1 MFMGSNWVINM
12 GVPALIGVCQQSA
25 SGGGGASSYSY
36 SGLTSVTLSYGNQIG
51 SGSSPI
57 TSVPAGQQLSTTLNA
72 GVSYSYG
79 PNTGAIYYSGSNE
92 DRRIN
97 LDIGFIADV
106 SSLVPADLPTDGN
119 CAITYTITPTIALFS
134 VMDFVTGSP
143 IGGEGVATDI
153 TITGLN
159 RNQISDGASTS
170 FSLPTIANDQKGV
183 RCFEGGDAPLGR
195 GYDVDVTILMGDGSQ
210 LAPTNQGDARII
222 YASPN
227 PDPSFVENLT

>member
-1 MFMGSNWVINM
+1 M
-12 GVPALIGVCQQSA
+12 
-25 SGGGGASSYSY
+25 
-36 SGLTSVTLSYGNQIG
+36 
-51 SGSSPI
+51 
-57 TSVPAGQQLSTTLNA
+57 
-72 GVSYSYG
+72 
-79 PNTGAIYYSGSNE
+79 
-92 DRRIN
+92 
-97 LDIGFIADV
+97 
-106 SSLVPADLPTDGN
+106 
-119 CAITYTITPTIALFS
+119 
-134 VMDFVTGSP
+134 
-143 IGGEGVATDI
+143 ATDI

>member
-1 MFMGSNWVINM
+1 MGLYRVINM
-12 GVPALIGVCQQSA
+12 GVPVLIGVGQQAA

-57 TSVPAGQQLSTTLNA
+57 TSVPAGEQLSTTLNA
-72 GVSYSYG
+72 GNGYGYG
-79 PNTGAIYYSGSNE
+79 PSTGAIFYSGSNE

-106 SSLVPADLPTDGN
+106 SSLAPADLPNDGS
-119 CAITYTITPTIALFS
+119 CAITYTITPSISFFS
-134 VMDFVTGSP
+134 VMDFVTGGP
-143 IGGEGVATDI
+143 IGGESIPTAI
-153 TITGLN
+153 TITGLD
-159 RNQISDGASTS
+159 RNQISDGSSTS

-183 RCFEGGDAPLGR
+183 RCFVGEDQPLNR

-210 LAPTNQGDARII
+210 LAPTNQGDARVI
-222 YASPN
+222 YASGDP
-227 PDPSFVENLT
+227 PSFVENLT